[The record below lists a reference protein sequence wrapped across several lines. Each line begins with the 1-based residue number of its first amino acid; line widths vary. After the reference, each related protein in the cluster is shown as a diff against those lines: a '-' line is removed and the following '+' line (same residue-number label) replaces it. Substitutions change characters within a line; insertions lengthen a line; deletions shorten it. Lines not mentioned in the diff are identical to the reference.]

1 MRFLQ
6 TTVVLSVLFAIGC
19 SWFKGKGD
27 KNGGATTKGAAARE
41 LPWNK
46 GEAPEPNPKAAGTR
60 GKVAKVNDELGFV
73 VLDFTFS
80 QLPEPNR
87 RLSVFR
93 EGRRVGELTTTAMSD
108 DAYLVADINK
118 GDIRQGDDVRP

>member
-1 MRFLQ
+1 MRILQ
-6 TTVVLSVLFAIGC
+6 IAFVAIALFAMGC
-19 SWFKGKGD
+19 GWGKGD
-27 KNGGATTKGAAARE
+27 DKKGATTKGAAAKG

-46 GEAPEPNPKAAGTR
+46 VGSPDTNAGTGSLR

-80 QLPEPNR
+80 RLPEANR
-87 RLSVFR
+87 RLGVFR
-93 EGRRVGELTTTAMSD
+93 EGRRVGQLTTTAMSD

-118 GDIRQGDDVRP
+118 GDIRQGDDVRQE